1 MEENYKLNQSEDSIP
16 ENMFPLYIKD
26 KTISPDGTADI
37 TSIISFINVK
47 LKSMQMIYNVFLKV
61 RVHAIWQRLLPMDA
75 FTSN

>member
-47 LKSMQMIYNVFLKV
+47 LKSM
-61 RVHAIWQRLLPMDA
+61 
-75 FTSN
+75 